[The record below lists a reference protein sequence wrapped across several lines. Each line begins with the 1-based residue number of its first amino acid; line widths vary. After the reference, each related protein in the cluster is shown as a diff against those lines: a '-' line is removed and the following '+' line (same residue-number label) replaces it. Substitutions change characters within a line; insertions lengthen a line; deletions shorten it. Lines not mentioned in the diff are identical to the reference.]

1 MRPPARLG
9 VLDWGI
15 GGMGVVRELRRR
27 APEVPVVYLSDTGFA
42 PYGTVPRARLA
53 ARIAQV
59 VAALVDEGAV
69 AVVVA
74 CNAAST
80 VMGSLGPLAVTVYGV
95 IDCAVGLVPRAFRG
109 TLGVVGGARTIR
121 SGIYRRRL
129 GGRGR
134 RVVSRIAQ
142 PLSGHIEG
150 GTVESRECQA
160 ALDRIF
166 APLRDADSVLLACT
180 HYPAITPAIRVR
192 VPRAQLLDPAEALVT
207 HVLENA
213 PLPRRRAADRLLTT
227 GDADAMR
234 AATRRAW
241 GFDPGRCVRA

>member
-1 MRPPARLG
+1 
-9 VLDWGI
+9 
-15 GGMGVVRELRRR
+15 
-27 APEVPVVYLSDTGFA
+27 
-42 PYGTVPRARLA
+42 
-53 ARIAQV
+53 
-59 VAALVDEGAV
+59 
-69 AVVVA
+69 
-74 CNAAST
+74 
-80 VMGSLGPLAVTVYGV
+80 
-95 IDCAVGLVPRAFRG
+95 
-109 TLGVVGGARTIR
+109 
-121 SGIYRRRL
+121 
-129 GGRGR
+129 
-134 RVVSRIAQ
+134 VSRIAQ